1 LRQDIAQGRPG
12 LGQLLTQAAISREI
26 SDTLHRHESRLKTIS
41 DKSGKIDSRTRE
53 LKDRLINRR

>member
-1 LRQDIAQGRPG
+1 V
-12 LGQLLTQAAISREI
+12 LTQAAISREL